1 MSLIKS
7 TTETAFDQQ
16 YIHKG
21 DLIRAQRSGWEAAKN
36 GIVTAVTDDK
46 LTILTLPNIGNVT
59 NYFVICAAEVD
70 AEEWYIRWTTDLETI
85 YTDGAP
91 ANGNA

>member
-7 TTETAFDQQ
+7 TTETTFDQQ

-46 LTILTLPNIGNVT
+46 LTILTLPDIGNVT
-59 NYFVICAAEVD
+59 NYFVVYASEVD
-70 AEEWYIRWTTDLETI
+70 AELWYIRWTTDLETI
-85 YTDGAP
+85 YTDGVAP
-91 ANGNA
+91 SGNA